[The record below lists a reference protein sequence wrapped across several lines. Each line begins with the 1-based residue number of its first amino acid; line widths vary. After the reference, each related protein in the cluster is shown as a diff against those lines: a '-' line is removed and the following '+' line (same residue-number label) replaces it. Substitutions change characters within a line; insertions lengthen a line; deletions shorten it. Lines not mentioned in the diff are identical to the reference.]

1 MLAEGIASIVIGLM
15 MFYVVGRVFLDN
27 AKGALGEAD
36 DDLEEKIAQYIF
48 QIQKLRIFKHCL
60 PLKKEKIIILK

>member
-1 MLAEGIASIVIGLM
+1 MESLRLLGYLLSYFAGLHAAEGIASIIIGLM

-36 DDLEEKIAQYIF
+36 DDLEAEDCPVY
-48 QIQKLRIFKHCL
+48 IQKSRD
-60 PLKKEKIIILK
+60 